1 MKKNKMT
8 KYNIFF
14 GQGQIDSFDN
24 FVFYDNTGGK
34 TVKYIKDLVTCFNDT
49 ICSCMLK
56 LYKKEKGW
64 TGSYYSKYDIEN
76 ENDKK
81 IEEIAAN
88 SEIYIIQT
96 KKECSCKFLLENK
109 NLLSSN
115 KENLIEKIKE
125 SQEKIKESQEK
136 IKESQKN
143 NELQEKIIKELQ
155 EKINELLKKDELD
168 DAKQED
174 FYDIIIDINSIININ
189 KGWNIFMTKEGEE
202 KYLKYKGLD
211 FIKIGI
217 VGNINRGKTFILSK
231 LSKIS
236 FPSGVSIN
244 TKGLSIKY
252 PDLSEEYKDRKYII
266 LDSAGLETPVLNN
279 LLQEEENG
287 KEEEEEKKSE
297 ENNNEA
303 KKDEENKEFKKK
315 ARDILVTE
323 SFLQKFIITNS
334 DILIL
339 VVGKLTDIKY
349 LYIIHNLKNYTK
361 ISQVEKYIE
370 NTLCKS
376 STFSVKKSE
385 SVGSNTKK
393 IKDGYHFNEEKND
406 EYKQLN
412 IFHLIFAQDGSE
424 AGNFYNEYSIDFI
437 ETQYNVQWV
446 KKKFDV
452 IEEVKKQFSKLSKL
466 YLEQKIEKNEFNS
479 NEDIL
484 QNKIIK
490 LDKEKELTL
499 KKCLLDEIG
508 NPIFKLNGLEPK
520 YNVFVNEQFLEIRV
534 ELPGNCNPEVSPF
547 NYSGEDTVITVSGNK
562 NYDKEPKNP
571 EDCIYNS
578 REYGKFEID
587 IPFKTGEYRIIDQ
600 TLKEKKIKKGI
611 LILKYKIETNEKNE
625 KTIIENE
632 EDI

>member
-14 GQGQIDSFDN
+14 GKDFSDTGQIDSFDN

-96 KKECSCKFLLENK
+96 KKECTCKFLLENK
-109 NLLSSN
+109 NLFSSN

-211 FIKIGI
+211 LIKIGLL
-217 VGNINRGKTFILSK
+217 GKETKTKTYVISK
-231 LSKIS
+231 LLKLP

-244 TKGLSIKY
+244 TKGLGIKY
-252 PDLSEEYKDRKYII
+252 YDLSEEYKARKFI
-266 LDSAGLETPVLNN
+266 LLDFDCLETPVLNHEI
-279 LLQEEENG
+279 Q
-287 KEEEEEKKSE
+287 KE
-297 ENNNEA
+297 ENNNEV

-323 SFLQKFIITNS
+323 SFLQKFIIMNS

-339 VVGKLTDIKY
+339 VIDKLTFSEQKLILKIKKEIRDSKDVKY

-361 ISQVEKYIE
+361 KSQVEKYIMQ
-370 NTLCKS
+370 K
-376 STFSVKKSE
+376 F
-385 SVGSNTKK
+385 
-393 IKDGYHFNEEKND
+393 
-406 EYKQLN
+406 N
-412 IFHLIFAQDGSE
+412 IFC
-424 AGNFYNEYSIDFI
+424 
-437 ETQYNVQWV
+437 
-446 KKKFDV
+446 KKK
-452 IEEVKKQFSKLSKL
+452 
-466 YLEQKIEKNEFNS
+466 
-479 NEDIL
+479 
-484 QNKIIK
+484 
-490 LDKEKELTL
+490 
-499 KKCLLDEIG
+499 
-508 NPIFKLNGLEPK
+508 
-520 YNVFVNEQFLEIRV
+520 
-534 ELPGNCNPEVSPF
+534 
-547 NYSGEDTVITVSGNK
+547 
-562 NYDKEPKNP
+562 
-571 EDCIYNS
+571 
-578 REYGKFEID
+578 
-587 IPFKTGEYRIIDQ
+587 
-600 TLKEKKIKKGI
+600 
-611 LILKYKIETNEKNE
+611 
-625 KTIIENE
+625 
-632 EDI
+632 